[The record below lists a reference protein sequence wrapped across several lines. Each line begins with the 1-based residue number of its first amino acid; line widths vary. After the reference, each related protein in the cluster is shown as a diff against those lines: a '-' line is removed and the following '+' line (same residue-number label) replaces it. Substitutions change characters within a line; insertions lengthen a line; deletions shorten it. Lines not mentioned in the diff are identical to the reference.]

1 MAKLSNYGFKNH
13 FDVINTSRFMFDD
26 VNVIN
31 LQRDPVDKSKFTY
44 EDSSGNLVEV
54 NMLRDGTAN
63 FKVKGEKEINLSIDE
78 SVHLITNNDPDYL
91 SMLKK
96 ENKKIIDLYAKGG
109 ESMAIGG
116 KLTKSQ
122 ITGKEKGKLLDVLYK
137 AKFDAEQAGN
147 KSDVTL
153 IEKLI
158 SKSIKG
164 ADISDSVEF
173 KTIFAQGGNY
183 FGYFNETPDTD
194 LNFQPS
200 YDYAKGGGVHTM
212 PNGEVMLDSEHY
224 AKGGDLKAKH
234 VLHIDGQNWFLEKI
248 DNTHFYMS
256 NSKEHR
262 GMAHHIGQ
270 HRGEPYYEEVKQWL
284 KDTYAT
290 GGYIISASNKDKIT
304 DAELGKVLSEIND
317 GYGWITIDGVRQ
329 VIEMVTGKE
338 KFDLTDKVDYY
349 DDYDWQ
355 YDENIIEYLRNRT
368 YIFPTEDDE
377 KLGNTSE
384 DINILSVQRV
394 KRDRSG
400 PYATSGTSIDECYLS
415 VDEELGETDI
425 YKWAK
430 DLWRTSIEAP
440 ISHSFELEKA
450 EGRPLHGYLSGRN
463 EWILIVKETIYY
475 N

>member
-1 MAKLSNYGFKNH
+1 
-13 FDVINTSRFMFDD
+13 
-26 VNVIN
+26 
-31 LQRDPVDKSKFTY
+31 
-44 EDSSGNLVEV
+44 
-54 NMLRDGTAN
+54 
-63 FKVKGEKEINLSIDE
+63 
-78 SVHLITNNDPDYL
+78 
-91 SMLKK
+91 
-96 ENKKIIDLYAKGG
+96 
-109 ESMAIGG
+109 
-116 KLTKSQ
+116 
-122 ITGKEKGKLLDVLYK
+122 
-137 AKFDAEQAGN
+137 
-147 KSDVTL
+147 
-153 IEKLI
+153 
-158 SKSIKG
+158 
-164 ADISDSVEF
+164 
-173 KTIFAQGGNY
+173 
-183 FGYFNETPDTD
+183 
-194 LNFQPS
+194 
-200 YDYAKGGGVHTM
+200 
-212 PNGEVMLDSEHY
+212 
-224 AKGGDLKAKH
+224 
-234 VLHIDGQNWFLEKI
+234 
-248 DNTHFYMS
+248 
-256 NSKEHR
+256 
-262 GMAHHIGQ
+262 MAHHIGQ

-450 EGRPLHGYLSGRN
+450 EGRPLHGYLSGRS